1 MTMIKQY
8 SYEFEYDK
16 RYCYPDSKVLK
27 NKLNIRDAKT
37 LEEAERKI
45 TSLRTMEAMQKGI
58 RGQFDFNHLK
68 RIHKFL
74 FADIYTWAGKIRL
87 VNISKGNQ
95 FCKVEFIETQMIDIF
110 SKLSLE
116 NHLKD
121 IHDTKYLVTRLS
133 YYFGEINEIHPFR
146 EGNGRA
152 QRLFFQLLCDMLG
165 YDLDFIKVT
174 DKEMLEASDKSFKL
188 DYGLLEEI
196 IQRAL
201 AKRTI

>member
-110 SKLSLE
+110 SKLSRE

-133 YYFGEINEIHPFR
+133 YYFGEINAIHPFR